1 LGFYRPAIAQ
11 NAALDSCRERLVSTG
26 HAIVALLVCCLAGS
40 AAPQPLPID
49 AGVEWLPGRFVAG
62 AQPDGNSVLIEAP
75 DGWIVVDS
83 GRHAPHAQAIVERI
97 RASGKPLR
105 AIVNTHWHL
114 DHIGGNRAL
123 KTAYPQAQVIAS
135 DAVIGARSGFLA
147 DYRRQLL
154 AEIANPSTPPAQRA
168 AHQREVAVID
178 DTAAST
184 PDVRVG
190 ELVPML
196 VAGRGLSLG
205 FERDAVTGGDVWV
218 YDAMSQ
224 VLAAG
229 DLITLPAPLLDTA
242 CPERWMQALERIAA
256 LRFRWLVPGH
266 GEPMSR
272 GQFVIY
278 RESYERLLRC
288 SASNAPA
295 QRCVDGWLNDA
306 GGLFPRE
313 QQPLARSLMAYY
325 VEQKLRAPRAA
336 ACAR

>member
-1 LGFYRPAIAQ
+1 VIIGALLIGAAFAARAQ
-11 NAALDSCRERLVSTG
+11 PQALD
-26 HAIVALLVCCLAGS
+26 H
-40 AAPQPLPID
+40 
-49 AGVEWLPGRFVAG
+49 GVEWLAGRFVAG
-62 AQPDGNSVLIEAP
+62 ALPDGNSVLIDAP
-75 DGWIVVDS
+75 DGWIVIDT
-83 GRHAPHAQAIVERI
+83 GRHPAHAQAILERI

-123 KTAYPQAQVIAS
+123 KAAYPQAQLIAS
-135 DAVIGARSGFLA
+135 DAIVAARSGFLA
-147 DYRRQLL
+147 DYRGQLT
-154 AEIANPSTPPAQRA
+154 AQIANPSTTDAQRL
-168 AHQREVAVID
+168 AHQREIAVID

-184 PDVRVG
+184 PDVHVS
-190 ELVPML
+190 ELVSMP

-205 FERDAVTGGDVWV
+205 LERDVVTGGDVWI
-218 YDAMSQ
+218 YDATSQ

-266 GEPMSR
+266 GAPLTR

-288 SASNAPA
+288 TSSDSPA
-295 QRCVDGWLNDA
+295 QRCVEGWLSDA
-306 GGLFPRE
+306 GGLLPRE

-325 VEQKLRAPRAA
+325 VEHRLRAPRAA
-336 ACAR
+336 QCTR

>member
-1 LGFYRPAIAQ
+1 MTFRSKVRAIIGVLLLGAQIAVPAQ
-11 NAALDSCRERLVSTG
+11 PRLLDQG
-26 HAIVALLVCCLAGS
+26 A
-40 AAPQPLPID
+40 
-49 AGVEWLPGRFVAG
+49 EWLPGRFISG

-75 DGWIVVDS
+75 DGWIVIDS
-83 GRHAPHAQAIVERI
+83 GRHPPHAQAILERI
-97 RASGKPLR
+97 RASAKPLR
-105 AIVNTHWHL
+105 AIINTHWHL

-123 KTAYPQAQVIAS
+123 KAAHPGAQLIAS
-135 DAVIGARSGFLA
+135 DAIVAARSGFLA
-147 DYRRQLL
+147 DYRGQLV
-154 AEIANPSTPPAQRA
+154 AEIGKPSTTEAQRVA
-168 AHQREVAVID
+168 YQREITVID

-184 PDVRVG
+184 PDVRVS

-196 VAGRGLSLG
+196 IAGRGLSLG

-218 YDAMSQ
+218 YDATSQ

-242 CPERWMQALERIAA
+242 CPERWMQALDRIAA

-266 GEPMSR
+266 GEPMTR

-288 SASNAPA
+288 TASDAPA
-295 QRCVDGWLNDA
+295 LRCIDGWLSDA

-313 QQPLARSLMAYY
+313 QQALARSLMTHY
-325 VEQKLRAPRAA
+325 VEHRLRAPRAA
-336 ACAR
+336 QCMR

>member
-1 LGFYRPAIAQ
+1 M
-11 NAALDSCRERLVSTG
+11 NK
-26 HAIVALLVCCLAGS
+26 ALLSMGGAIRALLLCGLVDG
-40 AAPQPLPID
+40 AAAQPSPID
-49 AGVEWLPGRFVAG
+49 AGVEWLPGRFVQG
-62 AQPDGNSVLIEAP
+62 EQPDGNSVLIDAP
-75 DGWIVVDS
+75 DGWIVIDS
-83 GRHAPHAQAIVERI
+83 GRHPSHAQAIVERI

-105 AIVNTHWHL
+105 AIINTHWHL

-123 KTAYPQAQVIAS
+123 KSAYPQAQLIGS
-135 DAVIGARSGFLA
+135 DAIVGARSGFLGE
-147 DYRRQLL
+147 YRRQLQ
-154 AEIANPSTPPAQRA
+154 AEIDKPSTTDAQRA
-168 AHQREVAVID
+168 AYRREITVID
-178 DTAAST
+178 DSAAST
-184 PDVRVG
+184 PDVRVS
-190 ELVPML
+190 ELMPLL

-224 VLAAG
+224 VLATG

-242 CPERWMQALERIAA
+242 CPERWMEALERIAA

-288 SASNAPA
+288 TASDAPA
-295 QRCVDGWLNDA
+295 KACIDGWLSDA
-306 GGLFPRE
+306 GGLFPRA
-313 QQPLARSLMAYY
+313 QQPLARSLMRHY

-336 ACAR
+336 ACTR